1 MVLKSRGWS
10 SLSPCPSIIIR
21 PAAPPKRR
29 PHFRPVSICRL
40 TLAFLSS
47 LCNASTGTATT
58 VAKDVTGATSGGKN
72 IQPGTSTTT
81 GGQSSS
87 GSGSSGGGQT
97 GPSAAQIAALKAVN
111 GATDVA
117 AMQAAIE
124 ANAATLGLETGTN
137 SSYNSLIAG
146 RKTSVSVDLLGN
158 KPTTDGYTIAGLKS
172 VFDEIVATRVVFQA
186 SVDKVNNATTVEDLD
201 GVSYVQMLID
211 NLNTV
216 KKYKT
221 HSGIEINP
229 TLINTLTDLVT
240 RYNGLTADK
249 QTKVLQTLIG
259 KNFASSTLTRDALD
273 SALKAQEGRCKA

>member
-1 MVLKSRGWS
+1 
-10 SLSPCPSIIIR
+10 
-21 PAAPPKRR
+21 
-29 PHFRPVSICRL
+29 
-40 TLAFLSS
+40 
-47 LCNASTGTATT
+47 
-58 VAKDVTGATSGGKN
+58 
-72 IQPGTSTTT
+72 
-81 GGQSSS
+81 
-87 GSGSSGGGQT
+87 
-97 GPSAAQIAALKAVN
+97 
-111 GATDVA
+111 
-117 AMQAAIE
+117 MQAAIE